1 MTDTTPI
8 TTDLMITPTKKKRP
22 PQMNARTMPNNI
34 LVGSEKL
41 FRTKAPWKIE
51 RSLLGTI
58 TNDHHVLLFDECKDN
73 KTYKKMVKKL
83 ARQLT
88 YRNSIKT
95 DKLIFIGLASDCKV
109 VTSLYLDH
117 GFKFDAAVLINNP
130 YSPTKYDPIIDHCS
144 IYNFYTKPG
153 YEMLSI
159 EGAEVNEL
167 VKTRLPAHMS
177 NRLAQEVFG
186 CLLYQ
191 TYERTYLSSIPAIIN
206 YV

>member
-1 MTDTTPI
+1 MTDTTP
-8 TTDLMITPTKKKRP
+8 TTMDLTITPTKKKRP
-22 PQMNARTMPNNI
+22 PQMETSTMPNNI

-58 TNDHHVLLFDECKDN
+58 TNDHHVLLFDKGKDN
-73 KTYKKMVKKL
+73 KTYKKIAKKL

-88 YRNSIKT
+88 YRNNIKT
-95 DKLIFIGLASDCKV
+95 DKLIFIGLEDDCRI
-109 VTSLYLDH
+109 VTDLYLEH
-117 GFKFDAAVLINNP
+117 GFKFDAAVFINNTH
-130 YSPTKYDPIIDHCS
+130 SPTKFDPIIDHCS
-144 IYNFYTKPG
+144 IYNFYTNQA

-159 EGAEVNEL
+159 DGAEVNEF

-177 NRLAQEVFG
+177 NRLAQEVYG

-191 TYERTYLSSIPAIIN
+191 TYERTYLDNTPAIIS

>member
-8 TTDLMITPTKKKRP
+8 TMDSTITPTKKKRP
-22 PQMNARTMPNNI
+22 PQMNITTMPNNI

-58 TNDHHVLLFDECKDN
+58 TNDHHVLLFDECKDY
-73 KTYKKMVKKL
+73 KTYKKTAKKL
-83 ARQLT
+83 ARTLT
-88 YRNSIKT
+88 YKNDIKT
-95 DKLIFIGLASDCKV
+95 DKLIFIGLGNDCRV
-109 VTSLYLDH
+109 VIDLYLNH
-117 GFKFDAAVLINNP
+117 GFKFDAAVFINNT
-130 YSPTKYDPIIDHCS
+130 YSPTIYDPIIDHCS
-144 IYNFYTKPG
+144 IYNFYTNQS

-159 EGAEVNEL
+159 DGAEVNEFI
-167 VKTRLPAHMS
+167 KTRLPAHMS

-191 TYERTYLSSIPAIIN
+191 TYERTYLDNTPGIIS